1 MNMFWEEFFMHSR
14 VFELVDLA
22 APRCLSGAG
31 SLQKP
36 RLSVSSPLHQIN
48 SSSYNASSCNIIKAL
63 SFLADYVK
71 VSGLLDIIYFQKLK
85 KRSIVKNML
94 FIKFSLAPGP
104 SGGSTV

>member
-1 MNMFWEEFFMHSR
+1 MHSR

-63 SFLADYVK
+63 SFLADYVRCQ
-71 VSGLLDIIYFQKLK
+71 VCLILYFQKLK
-85 KRSIVKNML
+85 KRSNVKNML

-104 SGGSTV
+104 SGGSTG